1 MQKEKKIA
9 AERAKKEQAK
19 RAEIR
24 KREKEIAAAKAQ
36 KVRDAENAV
45 KKLEQ
50 KKTKAEITE
59 KSSLSEEKK
68 LAAEI
73 AAANKKLAELKK

>member
-19 RAEIR
+19 RAQIR

-36 KVRDAENAV
+36 KLHDAENAV
-45 KKLEQ
+45 KALEQ
-50 KKTKAEITE
+50 KKIRAEIAE

>member
-59 KSSLSEEKK
+59 KSSLSE
-68 LAAEI
+68 I
-73 AAANKKLAELKK
+73 ASANKKLAELKK

>member
-19 RAEIR
+19 RAQIR

-36 KVRDAENAV
+36 KLHDAENAV
-45 KKLEQ
+45 KALEQ
-50 KKTKAEITE
+50 KKIKAEIAE
-59 KSSLSEEKK
+59 KRVHCLRRRSWRLRLRLRIRSWQ
-68 LAAEI
+68 
-73 AAANKKLAELKK
+73 N